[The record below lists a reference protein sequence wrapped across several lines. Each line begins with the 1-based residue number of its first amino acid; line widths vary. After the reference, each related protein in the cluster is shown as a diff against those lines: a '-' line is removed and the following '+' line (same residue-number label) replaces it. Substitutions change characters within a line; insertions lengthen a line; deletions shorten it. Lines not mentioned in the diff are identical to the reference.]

1 MPQVR
6 IQLPHHYRT
15 LDPSVRREIVD
26 HAAADGF
33 PLSGVL
39 HRPAVTDPDVVVLAM
54 HPRVDFSRH
63 YLVPYLV
70 DGGYAFMGST
80 TRYLHH
86 DADALHERLLVDV
99 AGTVSWLREQGFRT
113 VILLANSGGGSLFA
127 FYLEQ
132 AAKAPGARI
141 TRAPSGDAVPLHETD
156 MPMADGL
163 VLLAAHLG
171 EGRFLLDRLDP
182 SVIDESDPVATNP
195 RLDMYDPRNGYRP
208 MGEGPSSYSADFL
221 AEFRAAQRARCAR
234 LDAQALAWCEEAR
247 YHRRRLGK
255 LEDMPPAERAYL
267 TRHALQRRYFL
278 IYRTLADPRYL
289 DPSLDA
295 SQRPLGSIFSF
306 GRDPIVGNYGEGLAR
321 SMSGRGWLSTWSG
334 LSSQAELDRTLPA
347 VTVPTHVICPLADL
361 DIYPSECRSA
371 FEWSGATDKVYSEI
385 PWAGHY
391 LYPVGIEG
399 ASLPHPQERAARELI
414 LPWLR
419 ERWPV

>member
-6 IQLPHHYRT
+6 LQLPHCYRA
-15 LDPSVRREIVD
+15 LDPAVRREIVD
-26 HAAADGF
+26 HAATDGF
-33 PLSGVL
+33 PLSGIL
-39 HRPAVTDPDVVVLAM
+39 YRPPSKDPDVVVLAM

-80 TRYLHH
+80 TRYLNH
-86 DADALHERLLVDV
+86 DADALHERLLMDV
-99 AGTVSWLREQGFRT
+99 AGTVAWLRERGFEK
-113 VILLANSGGGSLFA
+113 VVLLANSGGGSLFA

-132 AAKAPGARI
+132 AAKAPAERI
-141 TRAPSGDAVPLHETD
+141 TRAQSGDAVPLHETD
-156 MPMADGL
+156 MPPADGL

-171 EGRFLLDRLDP
+171 EGRFLLERLDP
-182 SVIDESDPVATNP
+182 SVVDEADPVTTDP
-195 RLDMYDPRNGYRP
+195 RLDMYDARNGYRP

-221 AEFRAAQRARCAR
+221 AEFRAGQVARCRR
-234 LDAQALAWCEEAR
+234 LDAMALAWCEEAR
-247 YHRRRLGK
+247 HHRRRLGK
-255 LEDMPPAERAYL
+255 MEDLPAAERAYL

-289 DPSLDA
+289 DPSLDP

-334 LSSQAELDRTLPA
+334 LTSQAELERTLPG
-347 VTVPTHVICPLADL
+347 VRVPTHVISALADL
-361 DIYPSECRSA
+361 DIHPSECRQA
-371 FEWSGATDKVYSEI
+371 FEWSGAGDKVYSEL

-391 LYPVGIEG
+391 LYAVGSEG
-399 ASLPHPQERAARELI
+399 AAMAHPQERAARELI

-419 ERWPV
+419 ERFPA